1 MTNETQI
8 ETDTKQERQSTAL
21 AYAGILALAAWQA
34 ARTDG
39 AEKTPEMVAEIERR
53 LEAGTATLAINVQ
66 RIGDT
71 VRLTAAVL
79 EATGFQDAFDHPILD
94 LTGPLIL
101 SRDQL
106 ARVAVVKPGA
116 MN

>member
-1 MTNETQI
+1 MTNESRT
-8 ETDTKQERQSTAL
+8 EPDTKQERQAPAL

-34 ARTDG
+34 ARTEG
-39 AEKTPEMVAEIERR
+39 AEKTPELVAEIEKRI
-53 LEAGTATLAINVQ
+53 EAGTATLAINIQ
-66 RIGDT
+66 RIGGT

-79 EATGFQDAFDHPILD
+79 EAKGLQDAFDHPILD

-101 SRDQL
+101 SLEQL
-106 ARVAVVKPGA
+106 AHVAVVKPGA